1 MGFLF
6 LFLLG
11 TAVALHLWKA
21 GKASYYR
28 ITTKTNSNVSTY
40 LISLSESNT
49 S

>member
-28 ITTKTNSNVSTY
+28 IMSKANSKCKHLFDFSIRV
-40 LISLSESNT
+40 
-49 S
+49 